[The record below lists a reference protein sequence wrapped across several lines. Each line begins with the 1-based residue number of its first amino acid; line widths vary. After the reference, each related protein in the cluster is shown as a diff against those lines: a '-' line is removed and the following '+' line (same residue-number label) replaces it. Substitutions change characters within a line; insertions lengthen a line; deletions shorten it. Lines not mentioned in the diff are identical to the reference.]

1 MTSIQGTNGHRLI
14 VAWTLAGWIL
24 ALPVPSGAV
33 PMLEDPKGFEGIP
46 WSASLSE
53 SETFALTRS
62 EDRVKEYQLKQKPLT
77 LNGIPVES
85 MKFMTVDGRF
95 GRVVLRYQG
104 RQAHDAM
111 LAFLQSRYGPLD
123 QTPGQTMAGVNQ
135 QYRWSGPDTEVN
147 LTYDGKR
154 ERGVIFFE
162 SSHLASHF
170 EGN

>member
-1 MTSIQGTNGHRLI
+1 MTSSQRTDGPRVI
-14 VAWTLAGWIL
+14 VAWALAAWL
-24 ALPVPSGAV
+24 LVLPVPSGAV

-62 EDRVKEYQLKQKPLT
+62 GERVKEYQLKQTPLT
-77 LNGIPVES
+77 LSGIPVES

-95 GRVVLRYQG
+95 GRVILRYQG
-104 RQAHDAM
+104 QQTHNAM

-123 QTPGQTMAGVNQ
+123 LTPGQTMAGVNQ

-162 SSHLASHF
+162 SSHLSPQF
-170 EGN
+170 EEN

>member
-1 MTSIQGTNGHRLI
+1 MTFTARKDGQRLI
-14 VAWTLAGWIL
+14 AAWAFAGWLL
-24 ALPVPSGAV
+24 APPMPSGAV
-33 PMLEDPKGFEGIP
+33 PMLQDPKGFEGIP

-62 EDRVKEYQLKQKPLT
+62 EDRVKEYQLKQKPLA

-95 GRVVLRYQG
+95 GRVILRYQG
-104 RQAHDAM
+104 QQAHNAM

-123 QTPGQTMAGVNQ
+123 LTPGQTMAGVNQ

-162 SSHLASHF
+162 SSHLSPQF
-170 EGN
+170 EEN